1 MLFPCMREAETHMK
15 KVIFAA
21 AVAVS
26 LSGFASHA
34 ETIRFGV
41 DLNYPPFSKQG
52 ADGKPEGFDIDM
64 AHALCSA
71 MKVSCQIVPQD
82 WDGLIPALNANK
94 FDAILSSMQ
103 ITEERKKAVD
113 FSNKYYNIASRIIAK
128 NNTQVT
134 QTAFKGKKIGVLR
147 ASTQEKFA
155 RDFWGKNGATIVAYT
170 KSPESFL
177 DLKAGRV
184 DAVFVD
190 GAVGEQ
196 EFLKTDGGKGYA
208 FVGPNYADVKYFG
221 LGAGIAVKKGNQALA
236 ARINKAIEQIRKDG
250 SYKKVQDKYFHFDVY
265 GG

>member
-1 MLFPCMREAETHMK
+1 MK
-15 KVIFAA
+15 KVLIASAA
-21 AVAVS
+21 AAL
-26 LSGFASHA
+26 LSGFSVQA
-34 ETIRFGV
+34 ETKRCGV
-41 DLNYPPFSKQG
+41 YLNYPPFSKQG
-52 ADGKPEGFDIDM
+52 ADGKPQGFDIDM
-64 AHALCSA
+64 ANTLCAA

-113 FSNKYYNIASRIIAK
+113 FSRKYYNIASRIVAK
-128 NNTQVT
+128 SG
-134 QTAFKGKKIGVLR
+134 TAVDQNSFKGKKIGVLR

-155 RDFWGKNGATIVAYT
+155 KDYWGKSGATIVPYA

-177 DLKAGRV
+177 DLKSGRV

-190 GAVGEQ
+190 GAVGDQ
-196 EFLKTDGGKGYA
+196 EFLKTANGKGYA

-221 LGAGIAVKKGNQALA
+221 LGAGIAVKKGNKALA
-236 ARINKAIEQIRKDG
+236 ERLNKAIDQVRKDG
-250 SYKKVQDKYFHFDVY
+250 SYKKVQDKYFSFDVY

>member
-1 MLFPCMREAETHMK
+1 MK
-15 KVIFAA
+15 KVFLAAALTASVSAFAA
-21 AVAVS
+21 Q
-26 LSGFASHA
+26 A
-34 ETIRFGV
+34 ETVRFGV

-52 ADGKPEGFDIDM
+52 ADGKPQGFDIDM
-64 AHALCSA
+64 ANALCAS
-71 MKVSCQIVPQD
+71 MKVTCQIVPQD

-113 FSNKYYNIASRIIAK
+113 FTNKYYNIASRIIAK
-128 NNTQVT
+128 EGTQVS
-134 QTAFKGKKIGVLR
+134 QTSFKGKKIGVLR

-155 RDFWGKNGATIVAYT
+155 KDFWGKNGATVVAYT

-190 GAVGEQ
+190 GAVGDQ

-221 LGAGIAVKKGNQALA
+221 LGAGIAVKKGNKALVD
-236 ARINKAIEQIRKDG
+236 RLNKAIVDIRKDG
-250 SYKKVQDKYFHFDVY
+250 AYKKIQDKYFRFDVY
-265 GG
+265 GN